1 MCRIISTATIPGDVV
16 WEPFGGLCSALV
28 AAVELG
34 RDGYAAELVEHF
46 ADLAVERLKA
56 TSKQHLLANPNTVR
70 MISVTRRSAVKAP
83 TQAVE

>member
-1 MCRIISTATIPGDVV
+1 MRRIISAATIPGDVV

-28 AAVELG
+28 AAVELR

-56 TSKQHLLANPNTVR
+56 ISEQHPLASDT
-70 MISVTRRSAVKAP
+70 
-83 TQAVE
+83 